1 MDVVVWNMQHVSDNW
16 KLLRTGNELDADIHL
31 LCEAPKPPRGVG
43 AIGQWRTVGLADA
56 LPLDKPV
63 TRDWSTSVAARTR
76 PVYLTDARTAREYKE
91 PLLLPFKPSRPGTW
105 TAARVKV
112 GRSTITAI
120 ALYGLLDER
129 SDASVHRSLSELS
142 PIFDHR
148 TYGKHVLLGGDFN
161 IFANP
166 RPEDPAWKR
175 HLAVLSRLEAY
186 GLTNCLDGF
195 KRPRPAAVEDP
206 CPCGVT
212 MCRRHW
218 RTFRRSPGAPGLA
231 YQEDYLFASRAMAA
245 RLQSCEVLP
254 FQPSSDHAPI
264 LARFS
269 A

>member
-1 MDVVVWNMQHVSDNW
+1 MDVVVWNMQQASDSW
-16 KLLRTGNELDADIHL
+16 KLLRPGSELDADIHL
-31 LCEAPKPPRGVG
+31 LCEAPRPPRDLPAV
-43 AIGQWRTVGLADA
+43 GQWRTVGLADD

-63 TRDWSTSVAARTR
+63 TRDWSTAVAARTR

-91 PLLLPFKPSRPGTW
+91 LHLLPFKPSRPGTW
-105 TAARVKV
+105 TATRVKIA
-112 GRSTITAI
+112 RTTITAI

-148 TYGKHVLLGGDFN
+148 TYGKLVLLGGDFN

-166 RPEDPAWKR
+166 PPEGPGWKR
-175 HLAVLSRLEAY
+175 HLAVLSRIEAY
-186 GLTNCLDGF
+186 GLVNCLDGF
-195 KRPRPAAVEDP
+195 KRPRAEAAEDP
-206 CPCGVT
+206 CPCGVK

-218 RTFRRSPGAPGLA
+218 RTFRRSAGAPGLA
-231 YQEDYLFASRAMAA
+231 YQEDYLFASRAMAS
-245 RLQSCEVLP
+245 RLLDCKVLP
-254 FQPSSDHAPI
+254 FRPASDHAPI